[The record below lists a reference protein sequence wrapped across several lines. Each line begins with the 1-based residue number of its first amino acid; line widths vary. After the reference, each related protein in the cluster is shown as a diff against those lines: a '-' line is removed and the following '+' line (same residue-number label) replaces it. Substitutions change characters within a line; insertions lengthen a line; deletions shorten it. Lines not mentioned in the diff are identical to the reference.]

1 MNQIGQM
8 KKNFYKNINLNNK
21 KPPQYKFKN
30 FIPKAPLSERKPV
43 FFPGD
48 VVGFRN
54 FYNKREA
61 VILYHRRDKIGA
73 IEYVVKF
80 ENNFFGDSQ
89 QEVFKRYDLYLK
101 PLTRKVLIEKSPQ
114 FTRKK
119 IFNSI
124 EFNISGTSSSSYY
137 LWESLKEGG
146 LVEWK
151 RPA

>member
-1 MNQIGQM
+1 M

-21 KPPQYKFKN
+21 KSSQHKVKG

-54 FYNKREA
+54 FYDKREA

-80 ENNFFGDSQ
+80 ENKFFGDSQ
-89 QEVFKRYDLYLK
+89 PQVFKRYDLYLK
-101 PLTRKVLIEKSPQ
+101 PLTRKVLFEKAPR
-114 FTRKK
+114 FRRLKVNK
-119 IFNSI
+119 LMDFNP
-124 EFNISGTSSSSYY
+124 SGTSLDSYY
-137 LWESLKEGG
+137 LWEILKEDG
-146 LVEWK
+146 LVK
-151 RPA
+151 